1 MRGLPKTAKA
11 LGIGLCEAT
20 VNGSS
25 ARSGIVT
32 LSGVFG
38 VAKPLW
44 GYPLDYVAIRG
55 AAKALR
61 KMGTIK
67 SSGHRDPRP
76 SREPLS
82 LSDQLGLIP
91 FD

>member
-1 MRGLPKTAKA
+1 M
-11 LGIGLCEAT
+11 
-20 VNGSS
+20 
-25 ARSGIVT
+25 T
-32 LSGVFG
+32 LSGVSG

-61 KMGTIK
+61 KMAR
-67 SSGHRDPRP
+67 SSPAGIAIRTLR
-76 SREPLS
+76 REPLS